1 MSMLEW
7 DKVGEHLF
15 EAGVDHGV
23 LYKGEGTGYATGVAW
38 NGLTAVNEAPSGA
51 ESNAQYAD
59 NIKYLDLTSA
69 EEFGGSISAYTYPD
83 EFAEC
88 NGEKEVTKGVTIAQQ
103 DRKAFGLSYRTKIGN
118 DTVGQ
123 DYGYKLHMV
132 YGGKV
137 TPTDK
142 NYGTINDSPE
152 AVEMSWDF
160 TTTPVNVPGYKPTAH
175 IVVNSLNADPAKLK
189 QLEDM
194 LYGTAES
201 EPKLPMPEE
210 VLVLFGVENA
220 MLSALK
226 ASRTSSKTVTV

>member
-1 MSMLEW
+1 MAMLEW
-7 DKVGEHLF
+7 DKIGEHLY
-15 EAGVDHGV
+15 EAGVDRGV
-23 LYKGEGTGYATGVAW
+23 LFVADGTTYKTGVAW

-59 NIKYLDLTSA
+59 NIKYLDLVSA
-69 EEFGGSISAYTYPD
+69 EEFGGSISAFTYPD

-88 NGEKEVTKGVTIAQQ
+88 NGEKEVTKGVLIGQQ
-103 DRKAFGLSYRTKIGN
+103 ERKGFAFSYRTKIGN

-123 DYGYKLHMV
+123 DYGYKLNIV
-132 YGGKV
+132 YGAKV

-142 NYGTINDSPE
+142 NYSTINDSPE

-175 IVVNSLNADPAKLK
+175 IVINSLNADKDKLAE
-189 QLEDM
+189 LEKK

-201 EPKLPMPEE
+201 EPTMPIPEE
-210 VLVLFGVENA
+210 IFSIFGVTNA
-220 MLSALK
+220 EMAALK
-226 ASRTSSKTVTV
+226 ASRAVTKTPTV

>member
-1 MSMLEW
+1 MAMLEW
-7 DKVGEHLF
+7 DKVGEHLY
-15 EAGVDHGV
+15 EAGVDRGV
-23 LYKGEGTGYATGVAW
+23 LFPAKGTGYDTGVAW

-59 NIKYLDLTSA
+59 NIKYLDLVSA

-88 NGEKEVTKGVTIAQQ
+88 NGEKEVAKGVTLGQQ
-103 DRKAFGLSYRTKIGN
+103 DRKGFGFSYRTKIGN

-123 DYGYKLHMV
+123 DYGYKLHLV
-132 YGGKV
+132 YGAKV

-142 NYGTINDSPE
+142 NFSTINDSPE

-160 TTTPVNVPGYKPTAH
+160 STTPVNVPGHKPTAH
-175 IVVNSLNADPAKLK
+175 ITINSLNVDKEKLEA
-189 QLEDM
+189 LEKV
-194 LYGTAES
+194 LYGAAEA

-210 VLVLFGVENA
+210 VFSIFGIENA
-220 MLSALK
+220 MLTALK
-226 ASRTSSKTVTV
+226 ASRASSKTVTV